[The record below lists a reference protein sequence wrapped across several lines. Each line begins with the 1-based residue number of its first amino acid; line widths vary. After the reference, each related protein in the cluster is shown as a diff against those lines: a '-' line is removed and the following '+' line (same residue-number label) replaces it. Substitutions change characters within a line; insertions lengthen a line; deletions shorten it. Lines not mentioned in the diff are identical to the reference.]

1 MGAPGVLTAMI
12 TQAHF
17 LDAGTEVN
25 DELCDNVPG
34 SACGGMGGVYE
45 GGVVHPHSGLRY
57 DGDIG
62 PMYNP
67 GGGLWAVWERASI
80 PVNPGPA
87 VQMVDYELYVEN
99 MTGDQT
105 LSPVVIG
112 IHPTM
117 IDVVPEGAEST
128 PGWTTLAEN
137 GDNSLLAQEW
147 IDAGISTVIATT
159 TPVEPGAVAKFE
171 FSGPKNGYVF
181 WCAMLVSTNDGF
193 TCGDAHL
200 PKKLETSGGPAG
212 AYDNGSEANTYA
224 ESDVPGFGGM
234 GHVDEDN
241 VIRHHP
247 DFPNAPASFW
257 SYWDPDGPT
266 DTPPEDG
273 EDDGEGDGES

>member
-1 MGAPGVLTAMI
+1 
-12 TQAHF
+12 
-17 LDAGTEVN
+17 
-25 DELCDNVPG
+25 
-34 SACGGMGGVYE
+34 
-45 GGVVHPHSGLRY
+45 
-57 DGDIG
+57 
-62 PMYNP
+62 
-67 GGGLWAVWERASI
+67 
-80 PVNPGPA
+80 
-87 VQMVDYELYVEN
+87 

-105 LSPVVIG
+105 FSPVVIG

-117 IDVVPEGAEST
+117 IDVVPEGADST

-147 IDAGISTVIATT
+147 VDAGISTVIATT

-224 ESDVPGFGGM
+224 ESDVPGLGGM

-247 DFPNAPASFW
+247 DFPGYPASFW

-266 DTPPEDG
+266 DAPPEDGEGDGDG